1 MRFEKKIVMNNAVHT
16 LTIPRSLVDY
26 LGVKDDS
33 IMVIQPEEGKH
44 GKYFSVW
51 IKSILK

>member
-1 MRFEKKIVMNNAVHT
+1 MEFGKKIVMNGTVHT

-26 LGVKDDS
+26 LEIKEDS

-51 IKSILK
+51 IKKDK